1 MITFEGPPELDL
13 VYKSDTRE
21 ESEQDLYKFVR
32 VTASWNQF
40 VKGQCSFFSSVGKRY
55 QKDRKSV
62 V

>member
-40 VKGQCSFFSSVGKRY
+40 VKGQCSFFSSV
-55 QKDRKSV
+55 DRKSV